1 MCSAHVRCPLFW
13 SYGTSE
19 LRVGISVL
27 DVWYWAVR
35 LTRACRAVVRMAT
48 ASEEELSENLRWAV
62 VVLMVERSHKG
73 LNTEYCHLVD
83 GTYWSSH

>member
-1 MCSAHVRCPLFW
+1 MPAILV
-13 SYGTSE
+13 
-19 LRVGISVL
+19 
-27 DVWYWAVR
+27 VWYFTIAGRYICSGCLV
-35 LTRACRAVVRMAT
+35 LGSASDEGVCRAVVRMAT